1 MIIEFAEKMIDAI
14 QAQMESKSKQRK
26 DSINQHELP
35 ARPRFAD
42 KQMFK
47 SFLSKY
53 EMEVK

>member
-26 DSINQHELP
+26 DSINQHELR
-35 ARPRFAD
+35 AN